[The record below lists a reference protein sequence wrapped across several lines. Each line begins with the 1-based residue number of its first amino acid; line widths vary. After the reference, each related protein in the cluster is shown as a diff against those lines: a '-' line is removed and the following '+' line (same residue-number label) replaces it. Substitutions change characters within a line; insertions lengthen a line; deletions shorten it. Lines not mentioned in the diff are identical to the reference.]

1 MKTIY
6 LDHNIAHYFVRGF
19 PPNVDGAAERDA
31 LQKCL
36 SAPVDFRF
44 VLTDWHL
51 VEAARECTHRD
62 DPQDEGRRYADFF
75 ESLMPLFLDGHRA
88 LEKAEMATLAYSCWN
103 LPTRAKPDWMFA
115 TEFSQIASSHIPEML
130 VGLTPRI
137 YLRHLINTDSSRTQ
151 FHQAAGLASSG
162 QQIAIDAY
170 NDGRRFDLAI
180 QQEINREWFLSLLP
194 DRDLS
199 NRWIE
204 LDRRE
209 QLADELSRSPDEVL
223 RRCPAM
229 FTESV
234 ITDIRAAAGGRKAR
248 PQDTFDLMH
257 IIPSLAYCDAFVSN
271 DAPLRKQAEEVCRRT
286 GRAVATVSR
295 LKDALGKLV

>member
-19 PPNVDGAAERDA
+19 LPNVDGVAEWDA
-31 LQKCL
+31 LKKCR
-36 SAPVDFRF
+36 SAPRDFRF

-62 DPQDEGRRYADFF
+62 DPQGEGRRYADFF
-75 ESLMPLFLDGHRA
+75 ESLTPLFLDGHLA
-88 LEKAEMATLAYSCWN
+88 LEKAEMATVAYSRWN
-103 LPTRAKPDWMFA
+103 LPTRGKPDSMFA
-115 TEFSQIASSHIPEML
+115 TEFSQIASSQVPEML
-130 VGLTPRI
+130 IGLSSRI
-137 YLRHLINTDSSRTQ
+137 YLRHLIETDSSRAE
-151 FHQAAGLASSG
+151 FHHAAGRATSG
-162 QQIAIDAY
+162 QQMVIDAY
-170 NDGRRFDLAI
+170 NEGGQFDLAA
-180 QQEINREWFLSLLP
+180 QQEIDREWFLSLLP
-194 DRDLS
+194 ERDLS
-199 NRWIE
+199 NRWIA

-209 QLADELSRSPDEVL
+209 QLADQLSRSPDELL
-223 RRCPAM
+223 RQCPAI

-234 ITDIRAAAGGRKAR
+234 MTDIRATAGGRKAK

-286 GRAVATVSR
+286 GRVVAVVSR
-295 LKDALGKLV
+295 VKDALGKLL